1 MILTLPQVLRSD
13 QVVDSQN
20 QGRTSISNFNSLS
33 DKNGSIAHSLRD
45 ATLCGIV
52 HDFDSSAAA
61 IVGLTILQH
70 EVIVPL
76 TATGV
81 DSE

>member
-1 MILTLPQVLRSD
+1 MILILPQVLRSD

-20 QGRTSISNFNSLS
+20 QGRASISIVYQNW
-33 DKNGSIAHSLRD
+33 KNGSIAHSLRD
-45 ATLCGIV
+45 ATLCKIV

-61 IVGLTILQH
+61 MVGLTILQH
-70 EVIVPL
+70 EVIVLL